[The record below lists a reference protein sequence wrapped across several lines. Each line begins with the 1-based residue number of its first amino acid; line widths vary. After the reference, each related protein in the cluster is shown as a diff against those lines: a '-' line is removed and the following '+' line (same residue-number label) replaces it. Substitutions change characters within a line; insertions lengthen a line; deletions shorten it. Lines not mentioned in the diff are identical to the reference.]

1 MRSAPCGDQS
11 RCASITK
18 LPPVYVHT
26 GDNTRLDKDNAEGTG
41 GGTPSVIFT
50 RRDRSHAPVVNVEL
64 MESNDF
70 SLIDNVVADLRAQS
84 RQPRRK

>member
-1 MRSAPCGDQS
+1 MIAPY
-11 RCASITK
+11 AVV
-18 LPPVYVHT
+18 PPEP
-26 GDNTRLDKDNAEGTG
+26 KCEGTG